1 MSIVTAHH
9 PLTASVSIA
18 VLKMTSQIKESLSE
32 KVLLEEAH
40 ARVLACD
47 FESPFSLPPFRRAA
61 MDGYA
66 IRSAAALNACK
77 EQPVHL
83 RVSDEIRSG
92 QPECL
97 NDAEVN
103 LESAIRIFTGAPVPK
118 GYDTVIMQETVK
130 QLNNSNAFPGIQI
143 DRPYPHGQHIAQK
156 GEDVPSGM
164 KLLFSGTMIKAKEI
178 AVLASFGQ
186 TEVAVYR
193 KPTIAVIP
201 IGDELTLPGYGL
213 DSGRIYDANSFMVG
227 ARLMELGATI
237 IRHSPV
243 PDCMEKIEA
252 AISAALDS
260 ADLVVTTGGV
270 SVGDYD
276 YVKLAAERIGGEPL
290 FTKVAM
296 RPGTPTSAFQFN
308 SKLLVCL
315 SGNPSACFTGLELL
329 LRPVV
334 LKMAGRSDYRS
345 EWLEGRL
352 TESINKPSPYPRY
365 ARAFVYRAEK
375 EWMVD
380 LLNNDKSG
388 NVAAF
393 ASANALVLIPPG
405 GSGASIGQEV
415 LWVTL
420 SI

>member
-1 MSIVTAHH
+1 MSTVTAHH
-9 PLTASVSIA
+9 PLSASVSIA
-18 VLKMTSQIKESLSE
+18 VLKMISHLQEPLSE
-32 KVLLEEAH
+32 MVPLEEAH
-40 ARVLACD
+40 SRVLACD

-66 IRSAAALNACK
+66 IRSAVALNACQ

-83 RVSDEIRSG
+83 HVSDEIRSG
-92 QPECL
+92 QSERSY
-97 NDAEVN
+97 DSEISQA
-103 LESAIRIFTGAPVPK
+103 SAIRIFTGAPVPEE
-118 GYDTVIMQETVK
+118 YDTVIMQETVK
-130 QLNNSNAFPGIQI
+130 HHNVSNAFPVIQI
-143 DRPYPHGQHIAQK
+143 DRPYPHGQHIAEK
-156 GEDVPSGM
+156 GEDVPMGM
-164 KLLFSGTMIKAKEI
+164 KLLFRGSTIKAKEI

-193 KPTIAVIP
+193 RPTIAVIP

-213 DSGRIYDANSFMVG
+213 ESGRIYDANSFMVG
-227 ARLMELGATI
+227 SRLRELGATV

-243 PDCMEKIEA
+243 SDCMEKIEA
-252 AISAALDS
+252 AISSALDS
-260 ADLVVTTGGV
+260 ADLVVTAGGV

-296 RPGTPTSAFQFN
+296 RPGTPTSVFHFN

-334 LKMAGRSDYRS
+334 LKMTGRSEYRS
-345 EWLEGRL
+345 EWMEGRL

-380 LLNNDKSG
+380 LLSNDKSG

-415 LWVTL
+415 RWVNL
-420 SI
+420 SV